1 MDRLV
6 RGTHVTPSTAI
17 QMGHNRLCQRSSQPH
32 SATSGYIAISSNNYR
47 FGVVPTSEQ
56 RRFGVAAMK
65 RDHPAV
71 AAHNDLSVLDDAR
84 DDRRPCYLVVA
95 LAYGCITR

>member
-1 MDRLV
+1 
-6 RGTHVTPSTAI
+6 
-17 QMGHNRLCQRSSQPH
+17 
-32 SATSGYIAISSNNYR
+32 
-47 FGVVPTSEQ
+47 
-56 RRFGVAAMK
+56 MK

-71 AAHNDLSVLDDAR
+71 AAHIDLSVLDDAR